1 MAMAASKGPLTS
13 DEIFDIVKRN
23 DQAHFDLVYQT
34 LLINSTCLCQIPK
47 NETHSILH
55 YIVLHGA
62 YDLFNKV
69 LAIPNIRLILLTK
82 TLSKPSKDILQIADE
97 KKGTSK
103 IHKKLYEDIK
113 HLNDMDRLV
122 ELGKINDIN
131 ECKKM
136 LTYDPDLINHKPP
149 YRKYYLVHHLAYS
162 NNKDAFDELNKTY
175 KFDLTLLTSDRK
187 TASEVA
193 FEQNHARFA
202 HYLEKISPQM
212 KQIREEHE
220 QAKQKAKQTTAAAS
234 TTKKTEELEQ
244 QIASSAGTN
253 VLDCFTCPLT
263 REVFRDP
270 VVLSDGFTY
279 EREAIQKWLDL
290 GNRRSPMTNM
300 ELTDL
305 KLRPNNAIKQAIEA
319 LAQKEKK

>member
-1 MAMAASKGPLTS
+1 MASAASSSPLTF

-23 DQAHFDLVYQT
+23 DQSHFDLVYRT

-69 LAIPNIRLILLTK
+69 IAIPNIRIILLTK
-82 TLSKPSKDILQIADE
+82 TLSKPSKDILQIAEE
-97 KKGTSK
+97 KKNVSK
-103 IHKKLYEDIK
+103 IHKKLYEHIR

-122 ELGKINDIN
+122 ELGKMNDIN

-136 LTYDPDLINHKPP
+136 LSYDADLINHKPP
-149 YRKYYLVHHLAYS
+149 YRRYYLIHHLAYS
-162 NNKDAFDELNKTY
+162 NNKDAFDELNKAY
-175 KFDLTLLTSDRK
+175 KFDLTLLTSDQK

-193 FEQNHARFA
+193 FEQNHTRFA
-202 HYLEKISPQM
+202 HYLEELSPQM
-212 KQIREEHE
+212 KQSREQHE
-220 QAKQKAKQTTAAAS
+220 KAKNKPKQTTVQ
-234 TTKKTEELEQ
+234 KNDKIEQ
-244 QIASSAGTN
+244 QIISSAGAN

-263 REVFRDP
+263 REVFHDP
-270 VVLSDGFTY
+270 VMLSDGFTY

-305 KLRPNNAIKQAIEA
+305 KLTPNNIIKQAIEA
-319 LAQKEKK
+319 LAEKSKK